1 MNCIIHIIKDF
12 PFALKFFENDNEIFS
27 ACSSEILGDELNV
40 SISCEKSFSLFI
52 YPLETKEL
60 LPYSLNF
67 SFASK
72 LTLSSPYAKLFSLPE
87 NHYILK
93 PFPLS
98 ISKDNFS
105 GNKIEISSEK
115 VKRLNFLGDIAGRAK
130 VEIFSPSENNLT
142 KTEQYYVYLNK
153 EQPPAESDL
162 ILLSFFE
169 AIYAEDFQFATSLLS
184 QELAQKLSK
193 ETLKS
198 YFGNFT
204 ECRIVNYYSAPC
216 VALLYEN
223 EAKVF
228 SASYLDNKI
237 IDVFEI

>member
-1 MNCIIHIIKDF
+1 MNGIIHIFKDF
-12 PFALKFFENDNEIFS
+12 PFALKFFENGNEIFS
-27 ACSSEILGDELNV
+27 ACSNEILGDELNL
-40 SISCEKSFSLFI
+40 SISCETNFSIFV
-52 YPLETKEL
+52 YPLETKDL

-67 SFASK
+67 SLSNN
-72 LTLSSPYAKLFSLPE
+72 LTLSSPYAKLFSLLE

-93 PFPLS
+93 LFPLS
-98 ISKDNFS
+98 ISKSNFF

-115 VKRLNFLGDIAGRAK
+115 VKRLNFLGDIAGRAR
-130 VEIFSPSENNLT
+130 VEIFSPSENSLS
-142 KTEQYYVYLNK
+142 KTEQYYVYLNR
-153 EQPPAESDL
+153 EHPPVQSDL
-162 ILLSFFE
+162 VLLSFFE
-169 AIYAEDFQFATSLLS
+169 AIYAEDFQFATSFIS
-184 QELAQKLSK
+184 QELSQKLSK

-204 ECRIVNYYSAPC
+204 ECRIVNYFSAPC

-228 SASYLDNKI
+228 SANYLNNKI